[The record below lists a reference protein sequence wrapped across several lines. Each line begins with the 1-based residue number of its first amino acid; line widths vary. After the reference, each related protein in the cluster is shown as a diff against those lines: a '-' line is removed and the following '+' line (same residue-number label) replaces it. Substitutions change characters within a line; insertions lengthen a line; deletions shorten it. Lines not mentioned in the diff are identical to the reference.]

1 MGSLVNPG
9 HQAFLDAIN
18 EDIYIDKSLLISFV
32 NQRIGKRQKYLYTK
46 ISVHKQTPTVAN
58 SIIKTLLK

>member
-18 EDIYIDKSLLISFV
+18 EDIYIDKSLLVSFV
-32 NQRIGKRQKYLYTK
+32 NQRIGKRQKYLY
-46 ISVHKQTPTVAN
+46 ISRPRRLRTV
-58 SIIKTLLK
+58 SSRLY